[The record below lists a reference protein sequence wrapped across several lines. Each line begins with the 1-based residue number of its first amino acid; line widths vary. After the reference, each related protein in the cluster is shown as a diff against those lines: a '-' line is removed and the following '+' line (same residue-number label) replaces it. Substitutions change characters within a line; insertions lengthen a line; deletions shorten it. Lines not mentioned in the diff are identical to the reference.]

1 VSLEHLTG
9 VEAVRRM
16 NWEDTFNSGLRYHGF
31 LYAHG
36 TDVHRQRWQQ
46 VYDQV
51 QLRADQRAV
60 LAGFVRRMNVLC
72 LTGAW
77 CGDCVH
83 QCPILQRSA
92 EATDKIDLR
101 FLDRDAHM
109 DVTRE
114 LSICGGDRIPVV
126 VFLSEDFFECGR
138 YGDRTLSKYREMA
151 STLLGAACPTGVVKP
166 DGKLLDAV
174 TAEWLAEFERIQ
186 LMLRLSRR
194 LRTVH
199 GD

>member
-1 VSLEHLTG
+1 MDWKAS
-9 VEAVRRM
+9 
-16 NWEDTFNSGLRYHGF
+16 FNAALPYAGF
-31 LYAHG
+31 LDAHG
-36 TDVHRQRWQQ
+36 TDAHRQRWQS

-51 QLRADQRAV
+51 RLSDAQRAL
-60 LAGFVRRMNVLC
+60 LAGFVRKMNVLC
-72 LTGAW
+72 LAGTW
-77 CGDCVH
+77 CGDCVN
-83 QCPILQRSA
+83 QCPILQRFA

-114 LSICGGDRIPVV
+114 LSICGGDRVPVV

-138 YGDRTLSKYREMA
+138 YGDRTLSKYRELA
-151 STLLGAACPTGVVKP
+151 STLLGAACPTGIVKP
-166 DGKLLDAV
+166 DRSLLEAV

-186 LMLRLSRR
+186 LMLRLSQR
-194 LRTVH
+194 LRSKH